1 MAIKYGSTTIES
13 IIYAGVDLEKV
24 YYGTTL
30 VFDKSTMTHIAYDGS
45 KFHGVLSSGL
55 LTGFRVYISNSGSAT
70 NAGPLDGYQ
79 SGTTITSGTLKK
91 SGTFN
96 DSNIGHFIA
105 GLVTTQQINLAI
117 FKELSLSKTG
127 QWRRFYVNSSQGTD
141 VYYINSYPMLCTYD
155 SDKKYYKMI
164 NGSSTYTSTLQRKS
178 TSGSSPSS
186 SGNQGYFTTSWTD
199 VYDLT
204 QATGSNYLFFPFR
217 TWVDGHQSDLS
228 LTLTQIKLST

>member
-45 KFHGVLSSGL
+45 KFHGALADGF
-55 LTGFRVYISNSGSAT
+55 LTGFRVFIQYFSGA
-70 NAGPLDGYQ
+70 AQAPAVDGYQ
-79 SGTTITSGTLKK
+79 YGATITQGTLKK

-96 DSNIGHFIA
+96 DNNIGSFIA
-105 GLVTTQQINLAI
+105 GLVTKKQINLAI
-117 FKELSLSKTG
+117 FKELSMSKTG
-127 QWRRFYVNSSQGTD
+127 QWRRYYVSSSQGTD
-141 VYYINSYPMLCTYD
+141 VYYIESYPMLCTYN
-155 SDKKYYKMI
+155 SDKNYYETI
-164 NGSSTYTSTLQRKS
+164 HGSSYYISTLSRKS
-178 TSGSSPSS
+178 TSGSSPNSNGS
-186 SGNQGYFTTSWTD
+186 QGYYTTSWTN